1 MSSINPETVVSVLK
15 DQIEN
20 YDQKTEVKEEGR
32 IIQIADGIATVYG
45 MDQAMYGELVI
56 FETGVHGLVLNVE
69 RNCIGCVLLGSD
81 HGLMEGSKVARTGVQ
96 ADIPVGDAMIGRV
109 VNAIGEP
116 IDGR

>member
-45 MDQAMYGELVI
+45 MDQAMYGELVV

-69 RNCIGCVLLGSD
+69 RNCIGCVLLHNIFLTHNNILSPYYINCS
-81 HGLMEGSKVARTGVQ
+81 LYVTVQ
-96 ADIPVGDAMIGRV
+96 SQAKFQKTSIKCLHF
-109 VNAIGEP
+109 
-116 IDGR
+116 

>member
-20 YDQKTEVKEEGR
+20 YDQKTELKEEGR

-56 FETGVHGLVLNVE
+56 FETGVQVLM
-69 RNCIGCVLLGSD
+69 NCNMNPRIWHSSLALQFWAHLEIQS
-81 HGLMEGSKVARTGVQ
+81 
-96 ADIPVGDAMIGRV
+96 
-109 VNAIGEP
+109 
-116 IDGR
+116 